1 MFLFFK
7 LIKRF
12 AYFSELRRE
21 ANKGIDS
28 APKRSLSRAST
39 SSEQSSGSKS
49 NLALSRPPG
58 SVPQSSR
65 PMSARN
71 LKATLKKEATV
82 KESSASSRYK
92 QINKQITSVSKWKI
106 VKKYPILK
114 FIFSTASSVE
124 DDVLQNVKFK
134 TETLS
139 KMQAKK
145 QELTEAAAANSAT
158 SKPVSEVRRNSA
170 SQPAGLTAFIGST
183 ISKDTLT
190 AQITESVKAKH
201 DEEIRELKEQFAKEK
216 KNFEDDKKHQE
227 KMLRDMFK
235 AEMDAMKSKLE
246 NDFSTQKKTMIR
258 EFNDKLEKD
267 KLEMKAAHEKEISV
281 KEEFLKKEI
290 ETLKKE
296 FDLKKRELEA
306 ELKAQF
312 SKDISQLREELER
325 AREVSNNHIN
335 HKDEESES
343 IEEVV
348 HVVPKRA
355 KSKSK
360 QKSKHSPAV
369 LKEIQGLESDIEKL
383 RSQVE
388 KSSRIVIESDDD
400 DSIDEDYVPAFESR
414 VQRVHHHP
422 HLPMHHYEQQFHPN
436 GKFT

>member
-1 MFLFFK
+1 ML
-7 LIKRF
+7 
-12 AYFSELRRE
+12 
-21 ANKGIDS
+21 
-28 APKRSLSRAST
+28 
-39 SSEQSSGSKS
+39 
-49 NLALSRPPG
+49 
-58 SVPQSSR
+58 
-65 PMSARN
+65 
-71 LKATLKKEATV
+71 
-82 KESSASSRYK
+82 
-92 QINKQITSVSKWKI
+92 
-106 VKKYPILK
+106 
-114 FIFSTASSVE
+114 FIFSTASSIE

-145 QELTEAAAANSAT
+145 QELTEAAAANSAA
-158 SKPVSEVRRNSA
+158 SKPVSEIRRNSA

-183 ISKDTLT
+183 INKDTLT

-216 KNFEDDKKHQE
+216 KSFEEDKKHQE

-235 AEMDAMKSKLE
+235 VEMDAMKSKLE
-246 NDFSTQKKTMIR
+246 NDFSSQKKTMIK
-258 EFNDKLEKD
+258 EFNDRLEKD
-267 KLEMKAAHEKEISV
+267 KLEMKSAHEREISV
-281 KEEFLKKEI
+281 KEELLKKEI

-343 IEEVV
+343 NEEVV

-360 QKSKHSPAV
+360 HSKSKNSPAV

-400 DSIDEDYVPAFESR
+400 DSIDGDDYVPAFESR

-422 HLPMHHYEQQFHPN
+422 HLPMHHYDQQLHPN
-436 GKFT
+436 GELIFETSL